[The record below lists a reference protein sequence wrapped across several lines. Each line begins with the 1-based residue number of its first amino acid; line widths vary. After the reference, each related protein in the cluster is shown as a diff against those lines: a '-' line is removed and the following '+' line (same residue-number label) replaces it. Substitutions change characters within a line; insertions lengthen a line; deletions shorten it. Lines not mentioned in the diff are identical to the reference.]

1 MIDTAERRIEI
12 IKYLCRCRK
21 TTVSQLAF
29 EFNVLSNRNDWK
41 YIGVWERGNETSRL
55 HFHALVKA
63 KKQKAYARNNKL
75 KNEIQG

>member
-1 MIDTAERRIEI
+1 MKDTAERRIEI

-41 YIGVWERGNETSRL
+41 YMGVWERGNETSRL

-63 KKQKAYARNNKL
+63 KKL
-75 KNEIQG
+75 KSVCEEQQVKK